1 MTDFKSLSVHP
12 NLVKRLAEL
21 DILYPTQIQEE
32 TIPYLI
38 EKGGDFIGMAQT
50 GTGKT
55 AAYGL
60 PILQRIN
67 HKQLNIQGLIL
78 APTRELVQQIAK
90 TLFKYTKH
98 YQPIYTVG
106 IYGGSDLDKQVASLR
121 KPTHII
127 VATPGRLIDLI
138 NRKKIDLSHLKYLV
152 LDEADEMLKL
162 GFKED
167 LDYILSSANNRI
179 QKWLFSATMPKDIEA
194 LVKKHLYHQ
203 AKKVMI
209 SEKSVL
215 NVNIKHEY
223 VPCQSTEK
231 LNTLLQFLAKKN
243 DVRGIVFC
251 KTKKSTILLT
261 KQLIARGFN
270 CQSLQGDMTQIDRD
284 KAMRAFKNKSL
295 QFLISTDVS
304 ARGIDVDNLTF
315 VLHYEMP
322 DQTDYYTHRSGRTAR
337 GGKKGLSIALVD
349 EKELRFLKN
358 LSKNL
363 NFDLNETLI

>member
-1 MTDFKSLSVHP
+1 MTAFKNLGVHP
-12 NLVKRLAEL
+12 QLVKRINEL
-21 DILYPTQIQEE
+21 GIEIPTPIQEE
-32 TIPYLI
+32 TIPYLL

-60 PILQRIN
+60 PLLQKVN
-67 HKQLNIQGLIL
+67 PKQDKIQGLVL
-78 APTRELVQQIAK
+78 APTRELVQQISK
-90 TLFKYTKH
+90 VLFKFTKH
-98 YQPIYTVG
+98 YQPIFSVG
-106 IYGGSDLDKQVASLR
+106 IYGGPSLDKQIATLR

-138 NRKKIDLSHLKYLV
+138 NRKQIDLSFLKYLV

-167 LDYILSSANNRI
+167 LDFILTASGSRI
-179 QKWLFSATMPKDIEA
+179 QKWLFSATMPNDIES

-209 SEKSVL
+209 SQKSII
-215 NVNIKHEY
+215 NNDIKHEFIT
-223 VPCQSTEK
+223 CKTNEK
-231 LNTLLQFLAKKN
+231 LNTLFQFLNKHG
-243 DVRGIVFC
+243 DERSIIFC
-251 KTKKSTILLT
+251 KTKKSTILLS
-261 KQLIARGFN
+261 KQLTAKGYI

-295 QFLISTDVS
+295 QLLVSTDVS
-304 ARGIDVDNLTF
+304 ARGIDIDNLSY

-322 DQTDYYTHRSGRTAR
+322 DQVDYYTHRSGRTAR
-337 GGKKGLSIALVD
+337 GGKKGLSIAFVD
-349 EKELRFLKN
+349 EKELKFLKSI
-358 LSKNL
+358 SKSL
-363 NFDLNETLI
+363 VFDLNETLI

>member
-1 MTDFKSLSVHP
+1 MSDFKNLSVHP
-12 NLVKRLAEL
+12 NLVKRLTEMG
-21 DILYPTQIQEE
+21 ILYPTPIQEE
-32 TIPYLI
+32 SIPHLI

-60 PILQRIN
+60 PLLQKIN
-67 HKQLNIQGLIL
+67 HKQPNIQGLVL

-90 TLFKYTKH
+90 TLFKYTKY
-98 YQPIYTVG
+98 YQPIFTVG
-106 IYGGSDLDKQVASLR
+106 IYGGSDLDRQIASLR
-121 KPTHII
+121 KPTQII

-138 NRKKIDLSHLKYLV
+138 DRKKIDLSYLKYLV

-167 LDYILSSANNRI
+167 LDYILTSSNDRI
-179 QKWLFSATMPKDIEA
+179 QKWLFSATMPKDIES

-215 NVNIKHEY
+215 NENIRHEFI
-223 VPCQSTEK
+223 PCQSTEK
-231 LNTLLQFLAKKN
+231 LNILHQFLTQQQTTS
-243 DVRGIVFC
+243 GIVFC
-251 KTKKSTILLT
+251 KTKKSTILLS
-261 KQLIARGFN
+261 KQLISRGYN

-304 ARGIDVDNLTF
+304 ARGIDVDNLAY

-322 DQTDYYTHRSGRTAR
+322 DQIDYYTHRSGRTAR

-349 EKELRFLKN
+349 EKELRFLKTLSKKLSFN
-358 LSKNL
+358 LS
-363 NFDLNETLI
+363 ETSI